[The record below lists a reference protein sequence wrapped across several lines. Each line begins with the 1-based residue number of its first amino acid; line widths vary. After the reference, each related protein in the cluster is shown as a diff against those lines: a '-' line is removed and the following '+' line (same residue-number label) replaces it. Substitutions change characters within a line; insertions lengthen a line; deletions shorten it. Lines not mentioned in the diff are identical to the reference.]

1 MPNTM
6 AIKDIYTILNSIHNQ
21 ATGQTALTATNT
33 HEFVSQATTTLQAG
47 TDTAYSA
54 LMQVTMRPIFAVRDY
69 SEKFKGLYLSA
80 EEYGAIR
87 RKISFADKDIP
98 TAEQVFHPVDGAA
111 VDHYVINKSDPV
123 EMRFYGSAS
132 YEDWVTIFEDQI
144 KTAFSSP
151 EELGAFITAQATHQ
165 NNKYKQWREEL
176 ARMTLVN
183 FIAAKLDANNGVVHL
198 LTEYNTKT
206 GLTLTGTTVWQ
217 PGNVEPFFRWVRG
230 RINTLARMMN
240 ERSGEFQVSLTGKKI
255 NRHTPYAD
263 MRMYLNATC
272 LDMIDTMVNTVTY
285 HDEPLAYAD
294 VEGVSYWQD
303 IKSPMGINAKPNK
316 IDATG
321 AVVTATNAVSEANL
335 FGVILDR
342 DAVGINQ
349 AMYSVTSTPMNA
361 RGHYFNTFLT
371 SRSTYMNDLTEKACI
386 LVLD

>member
-47 TDTAYSA
+47 TDTAYNA

-87 RKISFADKDIP
+87 RKISFAEKDIP
-98 TAEQVFHPVDGAA
+98 TAEMVFHPVDGAA
-111 VDHYVINKSDPV
+111 IDHYVINKSDPV

-132 YEDWVTIFEDQI
+132 YEDWVTIFEDQV

-151 EELGAFITAQATHQ
+151 EELSAFITAQATHQ

-198 LTEYNTKT
+198 LTEYNTQT

-240 ERSGEFQVSLTGKKI
+240 ERSGEFQLTLTGKKI

-303 IKSPMGINAKPNK
+303 IKTPMSINAKPNK

-321 AVVTATNAVSEANL
+321 AVVTATNAVTESNL
-335 FGVILDR
+335 FGVIFDR

-349 AMYSVTSTPMNA
+349 AMYSVTSTQMNA
-361 RGHYFNTFLT
+361 RGHYYNTFLT
-371 SRSTYMNDLTEKACI
+371 SRSTYMNDLTEKGCI
-386 LVLD
+386 LLLD